1 MTDQGQQLTFS
12 TVNDGTTSGA
22 LSAKLDLSQLESHL
36 WEAANIL
43 RGPVDAADFKTYIF
57 PLLFFKRIS
66 DVYDKEFEQAL
77 KESGGDVDYAAFA
90 ENHRFQIPDGCHW
103 RDARAVTVN
112 VGAALQHALHEIER
126 ANQQTLYGIFG
137 DAAWTNK
144 ERLSDELVLDLLK
157 HFSCLPLSNSLVSPD
172 VLGQAYEYLIKKFAD
187 ATNKKAGEFYTP
199 RSVVRLM
206 INILDPREGET
217 IYDPACG
224 TGGML
229 LEAVQHVRD
238 AGGDVQSLFGKLF
251 GQEKNLTTSGIARI
265 NLILHGVEDFTIMR
279 GDTLNE
285 PAFLN
290 LDRLATFDCVIANP
304 PFSLERWGEDKWAA
318 DPYGRNIAGVP
329 PRSNGDYAWVQHMLV
344 SMRPEAGRMA
354 VVLPHGALF
363 RMGEEG
369 KIRRMLLERDQ
380 LDAVIGL
387 GPNLFYGAGLAACIL
402 IFRARKLTDRAGRT
416 LFIDASRLFKRGRN
430 QNTLEP
436 EHLAQILDYYRG
448 YMALPGVAHVATLDE
463 IAANDW
469 NLNIPRYVEPLAQEA
484 TPTVEEAVASL
495 QEALAEAYAAED
507 RLAELL
513 QRAGLI
519 SSGANQAND

>member
-1 MTDQGQQLTFS
+1 MTEQGSQLMFS
-12 TVNDGTTSGA
+12 TSDDGTAAGM
-22 LSAKLDLSQLESHL
+22 LSATLGLSQLESHL

-66 DVYDKEFEQAL
+66 DVYDEEFKQAL
-77 KESGGDVDYAAFA
+77 DESGGDIDYAAFA

-103 RDARAVTVN
+103 RDVRTVAKN

-126 ANQQTLYGIFG
+126 VNQQTLYGIFG
-137 DAAWTNK
+137 DAGWTNK
-144 ERLSDELVLDLLK
+144 ERLSDELLRDLLD
-157 HFSCLPLSNSLVSPD
+157 HFSRLPLSNSLVTPD

-206 INILDPREGET
+206 INILDPQEGET

-229 LEAVQHVRD
+229 LEAVQHVRES
-238 AGGDVQSLFGKLF
+238 GGDVQTLFGKLF

-265 NLILHGVEDFTIMR
+265 NLILHGVEDFAIVR

-285 PAFLN
+285 PAFLTGDK
-290 LDRLATFDCVIANP
+290 LSTFDCVIANP
-304 PFSLERWGEDKWAA
+304 PFSLERWGEGRWVK
-318 DPYGRNIAGVP
+318 DPYGRNIAGTP
-329 PRSNGDYAWVQHMLV
+329 PRSSGDYAWVQHMVV
-344 SMRPEAGRMA
+344 SMRQETGRMA

-369 KIRRMLLERDQ
+369 KIRHKLLERDQ

-387 GPNLFYGAGLAACIL
+387 GPNLFYGAQLAACIL
-402 IFRARKLTDRAGRT
+402 VFRERKPTDRARHT
-416 LFIDASRLFKRGRN
+416 LFIDASRLYKRGRN

-436 EHLAQILDYYRG
+436 EHLAQILAWYRS
-448 YMALPGVAHVATLDE
+448 YESVPGACRVATLDE
-463 IAANDW
+463 IAANEW
-469 NLNIPRYVEPLAQEA
+469 NLNIPRYVEPLAEEA
-484 TPTVEEAVASL
+484 APTVEEAVANL
-495 QEALAEAYAAED
+495 QVALADAYAAED
-507 RLAELL
+507 RLVTLL
-513 QRAGLI
+513 KASGLLE
-519 SSGANQAND
+519 